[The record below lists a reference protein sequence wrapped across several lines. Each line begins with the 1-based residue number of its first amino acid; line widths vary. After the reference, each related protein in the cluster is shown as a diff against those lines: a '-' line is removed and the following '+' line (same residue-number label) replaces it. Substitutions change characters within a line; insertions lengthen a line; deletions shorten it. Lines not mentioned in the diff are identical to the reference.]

1 MRDIRFLLKTHYA
14 NSYALVIGIN
24 SYAHVSPLSY
34 AVNDATAVRD
44 LLVNELGFPTGNVTC
59 LLDKHATRDA
69 VFKAYCRF
77 IRQDVELDDR
87 ILVFFAGHGHTLTGN
102 RGEVGFLVPYD
113 AVPDDYSTFVRW
125 DDLTKNSELIRAKH
139 LMFIMDACYGG
150 LALTRSTLPGSARF
164 LKDML
169 LRHARQV
176 LTAGKADETV
186 SDAGGPLAGH
196 SVFTGHLLEGLRGKA
211 ASDGGVITAN
221 GLMSYV
227 YQHVSSDRDSSQTPH
242 YGHLDGDG
250 DFVFRAAGLSEL
262 ERIDEKDLDR
272 LITVPYAEDLTATP
286 PLTRKTGRVK
296 SLLSNES
303 SSIELHDFLLGEVR
317 RFLALTSEDD
327 FPLSGGFNQ
336 TDFISRLERYESA
349 VIDLSVPLAA
359 VAYWAKPVHLPTLQ
373 KCLSRSYDRL
383 EMRNGLTVWLEL
395 RWYPLI
401 LQTYRAGIA
410 AVDSQRY
417 ESLAALLYT
426 PLAAANHRVQGSL
439 LVEAVGK
446 CILELN
452 RTDVWKR
459 IPGHENNYT
468 PLSDY
473 LFKVLQPDL
482 DDLLFLG
489 KSYEHAFDTFEVL
502 LALAVADLR
511 VIRGT
516 GTVCWGPCGRFGW
529 KLRTSD
535 SPFERV
541 VQEATTH
548 RTNWAPLRAGL
559 FGGSFERFEKVAIDY
574 SQQLSRVA
582 WF

>member
-1 MRDIRFLLKTHYA
+1 MRDIRFLLRTHYA
-14 NSYALVIGIN
+14 GSYALVIGIN

-44 LLVNELGFPTGNVTC
+44 LLVEKLEFPAENVKC
-59 LLDKHATRDA
+59 LFDQNATRDA
-69 VFKAYCRF
+69 ILKAYWRF
-77 IRQDVELDDR
+77 THEDVGLDDR

-102 RGEVGFLVPYD
+102 RGEVGFLVPCD

-139 LMFIMDACYGG
+139 MMFIMDACYGG

-169 LRHARQV
+169 LRHSRQV

-186 SDAGGPLAGH
+186 SDAGGPLPGH
-196 SVFTGHLLEGLRGKA
+196 SVFTGHLLEGLGGKA
-211 ASDGGVITAN
+211 ASDGGVITGN

-227 YQHVSSDRDSSQTPH
+227 YQRVSSDRDSNQTPH
-242 YGHLDGDG
+242 YGHLEGDG
-250 DFVFRAAGLSEL
+250 DFVFRASGLTEL

-272 LITVPYAEDLTATP
+272 LITVPHSEDLSTAP
-286 PLTRKTGRVK
+286 PLTRKSERVK
-296 SLLSNES
+296 ALLSNES
-303 SSIELHDFLLGEVR
+303 SSIELHDFLLSEVR

-336 TDFISRLERYESA
+336 ADFIARLERYESA
-349 VIDLSVPLAA
+349 VLDLSVLLAA
-359 VAYWAKPVHLPTLQ
+359 VSYWAKPVHLSTLQ
-373 KCLSRSYDRL
+373 KCLSRSCDRL
-383 EMRNGLTVWLEL
+383 EVRGGLTIWLEL

-417 ESLAALLYT
+417 ESLAALLYA
-426 PLAAANHRVQGSL
+426 PLATTDHHLQSSL

-452 RTDVWKR
+452 RTNAWKT

-468 PLSDY
+468 PLSEY
-473 LFKVLQPDL
+473 LFKILQPSL

-502 LALAVADLR
+502 LALAVADMR
-511 VIRGT
+511 AVRDT
-516 GTVCWGPCGRFGW
+516 WVWGPFGRFGW
-529 KLRTSD
+529 KQHGAGA
-535 SPFERV
+535 PFQRV
-541 VQEATTH
+541 VQEAADQGP
-548 RTNWAPLRAGL
+548 RWAPLKAGL
-559 FGGSFERFEKVAIDY
+559 FGGSFERFEKVANEY
-574 SQQLSRVA
+574 GQQVSRLP
-582 WF
+582 WH

>member
-14 NSYALVIGIN
+14 GSHALVIGIN
-24 SYAHVSPLSY
+24 SYKLVSPLSY
-34 AVNDATAVRD
+34 AVNDATAIRD
-44 LLVNELGFPTGNVTC
+44 LLVDDLGFPSDNVTC
-59 LLDKHATRDA
+59 LLDEGATREA
-69 VFKAYCRF
+69 ILKTYYRF
-77 IRQDVELDDR
+77 MREDVGLDDR
-87 ILVFFAGHGHTLTGN
+87 VLVFFAGHGHTLTGN
-102 RGEVGFLVPYD
+102 RGEVGFLVPHD
-113 AVPDDYSTFVRW
+113 AVPDDYSTFIRW

-150 LALTRSTLPGSARF
+150 LALARSTLPGSARF

-169 LRHARQV
+169 LRHSRQV

-196 SVFTGHLLEGLRGKA
+196 SVFTGHLIEGLRGKA

-227 YQHVSSDRDSSQTPH
+227 YQRVSGDRDSNQTPH

-250 DFVFRAAGLSEL
+250 DFVFKAAGLSEL

-272 LITVPYAEDLTATP
+272 LITVPHTDDLSATP
-286 PLTRKTGRVK
+286 PLARKSERVK

-303 SSIELHDFLLGEVR
+303 GSIELHDFLLSEVR

-336 TDFISRLERYESA
+336 ADFISRLERYENA
-349 VIDLSVPLAA
+349 VLDLSVLLAA
-359 VAYWAKPVHLPTLQ
+359 VAYWAKPVHLATLQ
-373 KCLSRSYDRL
+373 KCLARSCDRL
-383 EMRNGLTVWLEL
+383 EVRSGLSIWLEL

-417 ESLAALLYT
+417 ESLASLLCT
-426 PLAAANHRVQGSL
+426 PLATVDHHLQNSL
-439 LVEAVGK
+439 LVEAIGK

-452 RTDVWKR
+452 RTNVLKT

-468 PLSDY
+468 PLSEY
-473 LFKVLQPDL
+473 LFKILQPSL

-489 KSYEHAFDTFEVL
+489 KSYEEAFDTFEVL
-502 LALAVADLR
+502 LALAVADMR
-511 VIRGT
+511 IVRKAA
-516 GTVCWGPCGRFGW
+516 VWGPVGRFGW
-529 KLRTSD
+529 KRHGAG
-535 SPFERV
+535 SPFQRV
-541 VQEATTH
+541 VQEATAQGTS
-548 RTNWAPLRAGL
+548 WAPLKAGL
-559 FGGSFERFEKVAIDY
+559 FGGSFERFEKVATEY
-574 SQQLSRVA
+574 GQQIIRLP
-582 WF
+582 WH